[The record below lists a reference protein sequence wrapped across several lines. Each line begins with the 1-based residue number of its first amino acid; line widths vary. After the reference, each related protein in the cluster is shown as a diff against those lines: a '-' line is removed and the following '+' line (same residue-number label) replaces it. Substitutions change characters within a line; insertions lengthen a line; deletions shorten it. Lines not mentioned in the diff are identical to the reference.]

1 MSWLIADGHVHLH
14 QAHSVEMTLSS
25 ALANFSMVERALS
38 LDGPVARFLFLTES
52 HGTTGFE
59 QLAEMANRQQSTTSL
74 SLERTREPAT
84 LWIADTNGQGFYVVA
99 GRQIVTAERLEVL
112 ALGYRQPYPDGLPI
126 NKVLEELSNASCLR
140 VLPWGAGKW
149 LGRRGRIV
157 EEIVRSP
164 HPAPLFLGDNANRP
178 WFWPLPDVFR
188 AATALGIRN
197 LPGSDPLPFPDQ
209 ERKAGAFGFY
219 LPGTVA
225 ENQPFASIHKL
236 LSAPEARPQ
245 PYGRLENLFNF
256 LNHQVTM
263 QCGKQKADRP
273 ASRP

>member
-14 QAHSVEMTLSS
+14 QAHSVEVTLSS
-25 ALANFSMVERALS
+25 ALANFSVVERALS

-52 HGTTGFE
+52 HGAAGFE
-59 QLAEMANRQQSTTSL
+59 QLAEMALRQQTATGL
-74 SLERTREPAT
+74 SLEQTREPAT
-84 LWIADTNGQGFYVVA
+84 LWITGTNGQGFYVVA

-112 ALGYRQPYPDGLPI
+112 ALGYPHPYPDGRPVHR
-126 NKVLEELSNASCLR
+126 VLEELANASCLR

-157 EEIVRSP
+157 EGIMRSP
-164 HPAPLFLGDNANRP
+164 HTTPLFLGDNANRP

-197 LPGSDPLPFPDQ
+197 LPGSDPLPFPHQ

-219 LPGTVA
+219 LAGTVA

-263 QCGKQKADRP
+263 QFGKQKAARS